1 MIDGSGV
8 DLAGPETRAGM
19 ELPISTPLSHSCV
32 ASCSTTPLHVGANL
46 QPIDTALFP
55 VLVLSGVASAVL
67 VSLGLF
73 AFVRRQSHSYLLVV
87 LALGTLVAK
96 AVLGSLALGK
106 VIPISQHHLVEHALD
121 GLMAVFLLAAV
132 YNARTPPTRHTNT
145 RDHRETGYNSDQS
158 AQSPDARLARLWTVM
173 GDEI

>member
-73 AFVRRQSHSYLLVV
+73 AFVRRQSHSYLLV
-87 LALGTLVAK
+87 AK

-132 YNARTPPTRHTNT
+132 YNARTPPTRHMNT